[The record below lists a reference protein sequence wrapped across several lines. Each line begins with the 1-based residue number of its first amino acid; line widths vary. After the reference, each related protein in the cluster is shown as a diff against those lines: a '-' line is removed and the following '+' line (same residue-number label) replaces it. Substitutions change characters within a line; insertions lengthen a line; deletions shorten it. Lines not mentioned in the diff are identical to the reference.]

1 MIELSSQARVVA
13 APDVV
18 WRILTDFAHYE
29 VWTKA
34 IRVDGRAEVG
44 LAINYTIAG
53 RMRPKGPVRPIR
65 FEGKVVAARPAEE
78 LVWTYGVR
86 ALMGL
91 RFGFELR
98 PDGAGTLVRHYI
110 QVSGLAA
117 YAARRNMTDLFQPIV
132 EAVTT
137 ALARHISKKRLTD
150 LRPSPHSRRRPK

>member
-1 MIELSSQARVVA
+1 MIELSSEARVVA

-18 WRILTDFAHYE
+18 WRILTDFARYE
-29 VWTKA
+29 TWTKT
-34 IRVDGRAEVG
+34 IRIDGRAEVG

-53 RMRPKGPVRPIR
+53 RMRPKGRVRPIR
-65 FEGKVVAARPAEE
+65 FEGKVVAARPAEA

-98 PDGAGTLVRHYI
+98 PDGAGTLVRHHI
-110 QVSGLAA
+110 QVSGLVAHV
-117 YAARRNMTDLFQPIV
+117 ARRDLTNLFQPIV

-137 ALARHISKKRLTD
+137 ALARHVSKTRLTD
-150 LRPSPHSRRRPK
+150 LRPSPHSRRRRK